1 MNAELD
7 AGRAADRASGAAV
20 ALKGLQK
27 QVQGAAELREARL
40 EADAAHNKERLQ
52 HAGLL
57 VRGPGATHCVCLPS
71 GALFGVAG
79 RSVALVR
86 PGSSFAKPWFCLP
99 AGMIA
104 SQLQSTTDTPLS
116 RLLET
121 PGRAGKPE
129 DCSGQRAQHTRGTA
143 EEERRAGSQPAQ
155 VGKCLLAKVPSLTVY
170 KHTPRMRP
178 SV

>member
-1 MNAELD
+1 VNAELD

-27 QVQGAAELREARL
+27 QVQGAQREAAELREARL

-57 VRGPGATHCVCLPS
+57 VRGPGATHCVCLLS

-121 PGRAGKPE
+121 PGRAGKHE
-129 DCSGQRAQHTRGTA
+129 DCSGQRAQHTRCTA

-155 VGKCLLAKVPSLTVY
+155 VGKCLLAKVAVAS
-170 KHTPRMRP
+170 
-178 SV
+178 